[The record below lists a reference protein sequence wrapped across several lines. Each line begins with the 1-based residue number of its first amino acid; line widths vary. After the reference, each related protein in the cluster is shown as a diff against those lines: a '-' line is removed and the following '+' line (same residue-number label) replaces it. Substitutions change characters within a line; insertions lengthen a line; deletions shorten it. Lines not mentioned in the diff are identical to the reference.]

1 MAGRSGKQPVTARL
15 LAGLAAAALF
25 PAMLAWLPLLHLAP
39 NRLVTGAPIA
49 ASAALGTGFWP
60 IATLAAGGLGLLA
73 AGRGERSAGLAGLA
87 CLGALAL
94 LLTGLGAGAADLTAR
109 QPFATRARLASGA
122 WIGGIALVCA
132 LPFAAR
138 RARLP
143 GGGVVAGAAVLAL
156 IGGLWS
162 AGRIDALSLVV
173 EARARSDAL
182 GSAIRDHLIL
192 ALGALVLAA
201 GLTSGLALWRR
212 GRGAVELTVSGLQV
226 VPAVALLGGLV
237 AALSAL
243 LTAAPALRG
252 YGFSALGTGPAL
264 IGIAAYLL
272 LPLWRGLQAA
282 RRATGP
288 DRVDAARALGLTPGQ
303 ILTTIR
309 LPLGAPALVGGLR
322 VATVQALGLATLG
335 ALVGAGGL
343 GTLVFDGMA
352 QFAPDLILLGAL
364 PILALSLAAEGGLG
378 RLEAI
383 LRRRWPR

>member
-1 MAGRSGKQPVTARL
+1 MTARL
-15 LAGLAAAALF
+15 LTGLAAAALL
-25 PAMLAWLPLLHLAP
+25 PAVFAGLPLLQLAP

-49 ASAALGTGFWP
+49 ASDALGTGLWP
-60 IATLAAGGLGLLA
+60 IAVLAAGGLGLLA
-73 AGRGERSAGLAGLA
+73 AGRGRMAASFAGLA

-94 LLTGLGAGAADLTAR
+94 LLAGLGAGAADLTADR
-109 QPFATRARLASGA
+109 PFATRARLASGA
-122 WIGGIALVCA
+122 WTGVVVLACA
-132 LPFAAR
+132 LAFAAR

-143 GGGVVAGAAVLAL
+143 GGGLIAAAAILAL
-156 IGGLWS
+156 IGGLWR
-162 AGRIDALSLVV
+162 AGRLDVLSLVV
-173 EARARSDAL
+173 EGRARSDAL
-182 GSAIRDHLIL
+182 GGAVRDHLVL
-192 ALGALVLAA
+192 AVGALVLAA
-201 GLTSGLALWRR
+201 GVTGGLALWRR
-212 GRGAVELTVSGLQV
+212 GRGAVDLTVSGLQV

-237 AALSAL
+237 ASLSAL

-252 YGFSALGTGPAL
+252 YGISALGIGPAL
-264 IGIAAYLL
+264 IGVAAYLL

-288 DRVDAARALGLTPGQ
+288 DSIAAARALGLTSGQ
-303 ILTTIR
+303 ILTTLR
-309 LPLGAPALVGGLR
+309 LPLGAPALIGGLR

-364 PILALSLAAEGGLG
+364 PIIALSLAAEGALG
-378 RLEAI
+378 RLEAA

>member
-1 MAGRSGKQPVTARL
+1 MTARL
-15 LAGLAAAALF
+15 LTGLAAAALL
-25 PAMLAWLPLLHLAP
+25 PAVFAGLPLLQLAP

-49 ASAALGTGFWP
+49 ASDALGTGLWP
-60 IATLAAGGLGLLA
+60 IAVLAAGGLGLLA
-73 AGRGERSAGLAGLA
+73 AGRGRMAASFAGLA

-94 LLTGLGAGAADLTAR
+94 LLAGLGAGAADLTADR
-109 QPFATRARLASGA
+109 PFATRARLASGA
-122 WIGGIALVCA
+122 WTGVVVLACA
-132 LPFAAR
+132 LAFAAR

-143 GGGVVAGAAVLAL
+143 GGGLIAAAAILAL
-156 IGGLWS
+156 IGGLWR
-162 AGRIDALSLVV
+162 AGRLDALSLVV
-173 EARARSDAL
+173 EGRARSDAL
-182 GSAIRDHLIL
+182 GGAVRDHLVL
-192 ALGALVLAA
+192 AVGALVLAA
-201 GLTSGLALWRR
+201 GVTGGLALWRR
-212 GRGAVELTVSGLQV
+212 GRGAVDLTVSGLQV

-237 AALSAL
+237 ASLSAL

-252 YGFSALGTGPAL
+252 YGISALGIGPAL
-264 IGIAAYLL
+264 IGVAAYLL

-288 DRVDAARALGLTPGQ
+288 DSIAAARALGLTSGQ
-303 ILTTIR
+303 ILTTLR
-309 LPLGAPALVGGLR
+309 LPLGAPALIGGLR

-364 PILALSLAAEGGLG
+364 PIIALSLAAEGALG
-378 RLEAI
+378 RLEAA

>member
-1 MAGRSGKQPVTARL
+1 MTARL
-15 LAGLAAAALF
+15 LAGLAAAALL
-25 PAMLAWLPLLHLAP
+25 PAVFAGLPLLHLAP

-49 ASAALGTGFWP
+49 TSDALGTGLWP
-60 IATLAAGGLGLLA
+60 IAVLAAGGLGLLA
-73 AGRGERSAGLAGLA
+73 AGRGRMAAGLAGLA

-94 LLTGLGAGAADLTAR
+94 LLVGLGAGAADLTAG

-122 WIGGIALVCA
+122 WTGVVVLACA
-132 LPFAAR
+132 LAFAAR

-143 GGGVVAGAAVLAL
+143 GGGLIAAAALLAL
-156 IGGLWS
+156 IGGLWR
-162 AGRIDALSLVV
+162 AGRLDALSLVV
-173 EARARSDAL
+173 EGRARSDAL
-182 GSAIRDHLIL
+182 GGAIRDHLVL

-201 GLTSGLALWRR
+201 GLTGGLALWRW
-212 GRGAVELTVSGLQV
+212 GRGAVDLTVSGLQV

-237 AALSAL
+237 AGLSAL
-243 LTAAPALRG
+243 LTAAPVLRG
-252 YGFSALGTGPAL
+252 YGISALGIGPAL

-282 RRATGP
+282 RCATGP
-288 DRVDAARALGLTPGQ
+288 GNIAAARALGLTSGQ
-303 ILTTIR
+303 ILTTLR
-309 LPLGAPALVGGLR
+309 LPLGAPALIGGLR

-364 PILALSLAAEGGLG
+364 PIIALSLAAEGALG
-378 RLEAI
+378 RLEAA

>member
-1 MAGRSGKQPVTARL
+1 MTARL
-15 LAGLAAAALF
+15 LAGLAAAALLPVVF
-25 PAMLAWLPLLHLAP
+25 AGLPLLHLAP

-49 ASAALGTGFWP
+49 ASDALGTGLWH
-60 IATLAAGGLGLLA
+60 IAALAAGGLGLLA
-73 AGRGERSAGLAGLA
+73 AGRGRMAAGLAGLA

-94 LLTGLGAGAADLTAR
+94 LLAGLGAGAADLTAG

-122 WIGGIALVCA
+122 WTGVIVLACA
-132 LPFAAR
+132 QAFAAR

-143 GGGVVAGAAVLAL
+143 GGGLMAAAAVLAL
-156 IGGLWS
+156 IGGLWR
-162 AGRIDALSLVV
+162 AGRLDALSLVV
-173 EARARSDAL
+173 EGRARSDAL
-182 GSAIRDHLIL
+182 GGAIRDHLVL
-192 ALGALVLAA
+192 AFGALVLAA
-201 GLTSGLALWRR
+201 GLTGGLALWRR
-212 GRGAVELTVSGLQV
+212 GRGAVDLTVSGLQV

-237 AALSAL
+237 AILSAL
-243 LTAAPALRG
+243 LTAAPALRS
-252 YGFSALGTGPAL
+252 YGISALGIGPAL
-264 IGIAAYLL
+264 IGVAAYLL

-288 DRVDAARALGLTPGQ
+288 DHIAAARVLGLTSGQ
-303 ILTTIR
+303 ILTTLR
-309 LPLGAPALVGGLR
+309 LPLGAPALIGGLR

-364 PILALSLAAEGGLG
+364 PIIALSLAAEGALG
-378 RLEAI
+378 RLEAA

>member
-1 MAGRSGKQPVTARL
+1 MTARL
-15 LAGLAAAALF
+15 LAGLAAAALL
-25 PAMLAWLPLLHLAP
+25 PAVFAGLHLAP

-49 ASAALGTGFWP
+49 ASEALGTGLWP
-60 IATLAAGGLGLLA
+60 IAALAAGGLGLLA
-73 AGRGERSAGLAGLA
+73 AGRERMAAGFAGLA

-94 LLTGLGAGAADLTAR
+94 LLVGLGAGAADLTAG

-122 WIGGIALVCA
+122 WTGVIVLACA
-132 LPFAAR
+132 QAFAAR

-143 GGGVVAGAAVLAL
+143 GGGLIVAAAILAL
-156 IGGLWS
+156 IGGLWR
-162 AGRIDALSLVV
+162 AGRLDALSLVV
-173 EARARSDAL
+173 EARARFDAL
-182 GSAIRDHLIL
+182 GAAIRDHLVL

-201 GLTSGLALWRR
+201 SLTGGLALWRR
-212 GRGAVELTVSGLQV
+212 GRGAVDLTVSGLQV

-237 AALSAL
+237 AGLSAL

-252 YGFSALGTGPAL
+252 YGISALGIGPAL
-264 IGIAAYLL
+264 IGVAAYLL

-288 DRVDAARALGLTPGQ
+288 DNIAAARALGLTSGQ
-303 ILTTIR
+303 ILTTLR
-309 LPLGAPALVGGLR
+309 LPLGAPALIGGLR

-364 PILALSLAAEGGLG
+364 PIIASRSRPRGRSAGWRRPCADGGRDES
-378 RLEAI
+378 RL
-383 LRRRWPR
+383 